1 VIPLDAVLRRLA
13 ADLDDIGRHWAL
25 IGGFAVSARAEPR
38 TTRDIDVAVAV
49 ADDEE
54 AENVVL
60 ALRQRGYRDAGQV
73 LEQQATGRLATMRLV
88 SPTTAEGVAVAVAVV
103 DVMFAS
109 TGIEPEIVAAATA
122 IDVLP
127 GTRVPVASL
136 AHLLAMKVLAGRMQ
150 DVADVGSL
158 LHYASADD
166 LAQARA
172 ALALITER
180 GAHRKKELAADFDRL
195 CALAR
200 REGPQSGT

>member
-88 SPTTAEGVAVAVAVV
+88 SPTTAEGVAVAVV

-180 GAHRKKELAADFDRL
+180 GAHRKKALAADFDRL